1 MTRENDERGTLRT
14 MGEREREFIAIDI
27 AVLTVSDTRTEADD
41 TSGRYIA
48 DALAAAGRRIAAR
61 AIVKD
66 SELQIRAQLAAWIAD
81 PKFEV
86 VIATGGTGVTPRDV
100 TPEAL
105 APLVTKLIPGFGEL
119 FRQLSYA
126 EIGTA
131 TVQSRADAALCGGT
145 YVFLL
150 PGSTAGV
157 KLGVDKILV
166 PQLDHRS
173 KPCNFVMLLPRI
185 RNEPTGRGT

>member
-1 MTRENDERGTLRT
+1 MD
-14 MGEREREFIAIDI
+14 REFIPVNV
-27 AVLTVSDTRTEADD
+27 AVLTVSDTRTLETD

-48 DALAAAGRRIAAR
+48 DQMRAAGHAVAAHVVV
-61 AIVKD
+61 ID
-66 SELQIRAQLAAWIAD
+66 SEIQIRAQLARWIAD
-81 PKFEV
+81 PAVDV

-105 APLVTKLIPGFGEL
+105 APLITKHIPGFGEL

-126 EIGTA
+126 DIGAA
-131 TVQSRADAALCGGT
+131 TIQSRADAALCGET

-150 PGSTAGV
+150 PGSTGGV
-157 KLGVDKILV
+157 KLGIDKILTT
-166 PQLDHRS
+166 QLDNRT

-185 RNEPTGRGT
+185 KNERSGRA

>member
-1 MTRENDERGTLRT
+1 M
-14 MGEREREFIAIDI
+14 EREFIPIGI
-27 AVLTVSDTRTEADD
+27 AVLTVSDTRTLEND
-41 TSGRYIA
+41 TSGSYIA
-48 DALAAAGRRIAAR
+48 ERLRQEGHRIVEH

-66 SELQIRAQLAAWIAD
+66 TEVGIRARLAQWIAD
-81 PKFEV
+81 PAIDV

-100 TPEAL
+100 TPEAMR
-105 APLVTKLIPGFGEL
+105 PLITKHIPGFGEL
-119 FRQLSYA
+119 FRQLSFA

-131 TVQSRADAALCGGT
+131 TIQSRADAALCGST

-150 PGSTAGV
+150 PGSTNGV

-166 PQLDHRS
+166 SQLDHRV

-185 RNEPTGRGT
+185 KQERAT

>member
-1 MTRENDERGTLRT
+1 M
-14 MGEREREFIAIDI
+14 EREFIAINV

-41 TSGRYIA
+41 TSGKYIA
-48 DALAAAGRRIAAR
+48 DRMTEVGHKVVAKV
-61 AIVKD
+61 IVKD

-81 PKFEV
+81 PGVDV

-100 TPEAL
+100 TPEAM
-105 APLVTKLIPGFGEL
+105 APLVTKHIPGFGEL
-119 FRQLSYA
+119 FRHLSYA

-131 TVQSRADAALCGGT
+131 TVQSRADAALCGST

-150 PGSTAGV
+150 PGSTGGV

-166 PQLDHRS
+166 SQLDHRQ

-185 RNEPTGRGT
+185 RNEPTGRG

>member
-1 MTRENDERGTLRT
+1 MP
-14 MGEREREFIAIDI
+14 EREFIPVNV
-27 AVLTVSDTRTEADD
+27 AVLTVSDTRTSADD
-41 TSGRYIA
+41 GSGDYIA
-48 DALAAAGRRIAAR
+48 QRMAGAGHRVAGR

-66 SELQIRAQLAAWIAD
+66 SELAIRAQLAQWIAD
-81 PKFEV
+81 PGIDV

-100 TPEAL
+100 TPEAM
-105 APLVTKLIPGFGEL
+105 APLITKHIPGFGEL
-119 FRQLSYA
+119 FRSLSFA
-126 EIGTA
+126 EIGAA
-131 TVQSRADAALCGGT
+131 TIQSRADAALCGTT

-157 KLGVDKILV
+157 KLGVDQILL

-185 RNEPTGRGT
+185 KNEPTGRA

>member
-1 MTRENDERGTLRT
+1 M
-14 MGEREREFIAIDI
+14 EREFIPVNI
-27 AVLTVSDTRTEADD
+27 AVLTVSDTRTFETD
-41 TSGRYIA
+41 TSGGYIVSRMTEV
-48 DALAAAGRRIAAR
+48 GHRIAAR
-61 AIVKD
+61 AIVID

-81 PKFEV
+81 PGIDV
-86 VIATGGTGVTPRDV
+86 IIATGGTGVTPRDV

-105 APLVTKLIPGFGEL
+105 APLVTKSIPGFGEL
-119 FRQLSYA
+119 FRWLSYD

-131 TVQSRADAALCGGT
+131 TVQSRADAALCGST

-150 PGSTAGV
+150 PGSTNGV

-166 PQLDHRS
+166 PQLDHRQ

-185 RNEPTGRGT
+185 RNEPTGRQV